1 MESVSCLVERG
12 ELSLMRPPPLTLL
25 LGVLLLSGC
34 ARESASV
41 LDPTSRDPGQD
52 HWKIASYYSREA
64 AVSRQQVEVLT
75 ERVTIYERL
84 FGRESD
90 WVSGTRLLVQFYEEA
105 AREQDRLADLHL
117 ELGRGRSPG
126 PSTQS
131 RGP

>member
-1 MESVSCLVERG
+1 
-12 ELSLMRPPPLTLL
+12 
-25 LGVLLLSGC
+25 
-34 ARESASV
+34 
-41 LDPTSRDPGQD
+41 
-52 HWKIASYYSREA
+52 
-64 AVSRQQVEVLT
+64 VSRQQVEVLT

>member
-1 MESVSCLVERG
+1 
-12 ELSLMRPPPLTLL
+12 MRPPVFILL
-25 LGVLLLSGC
+25 LGFLLISGC
-34 ARESASV
+34 TRESVSV
-41 LDPTSRDPGQD
+41 LDPASRDPGQD

-75 ERVTIYERL
+75 ERAAVYERL

-105 AREQDRLADLHL
+105 AREQERLADLHL

-126 PSTQS
+126 PATQS
-131 RGP
+131 RGH